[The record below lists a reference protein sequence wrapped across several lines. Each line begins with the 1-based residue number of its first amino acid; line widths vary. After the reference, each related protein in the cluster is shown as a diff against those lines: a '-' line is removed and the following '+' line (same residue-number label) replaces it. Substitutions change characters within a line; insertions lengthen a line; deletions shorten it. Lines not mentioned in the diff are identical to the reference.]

1 MTKRSIETDVEG
13 LEDEHG
19 AANEVSLDDALRAM
33 QSNKP
38 AGAYLRPEDDPPPVL
53 FPAADEGFFVVDPFD
68 DRLSADVAREAA
80 GLFRDVHDL
89 SIDEFDEL
97 RGEVDRS

>member
-19 AANEVSLDDALRAM
+19 AANEVSLDDALEAM
-33 QSNKP
+33 QADEPS
-38 AGAYLRPEDDPPPVL
+38 AAFLAEDVDPPPVL

-68 DRLSADVAREAA
+68 DRLSADVRRKA
-80 GLFRDVHDL
+80 GGISRDEHGL
-89 SIDEFDEL
+89 SVDEFAEL
-97 RGEVDRS
+97 RAEHTED